1 MSYNIIRCYAIVWKG
16 LWSKTKKGKEKNNN
30 GKVIFLIQECY
41 EGLPDKITFEP
52 KLEDKS
58 EQAMEVAKNG
68 LCEDGG

>member
-1 MSYNIIRCYAIVWKG
+1 M
-16 LWSKTKKGKEKNNN
+16 
-30 GKVIFLIQECY
+30 IFLIQECY